1 MIIEKDDEYNDTVKK
16 LVDGQ
21 NKRNKEIE
29 EMLNIKRCKTC
40 TFRNEEG
47 ECTSSKFA
55 DNVRWPCGYFEDE
68 EEEIENKEMTKD
80 MLLYSYDEGGRFFV
94 GEEFGC
100 VHYER

>member
-29 EMLNIKRCKTC
+29 EMINIKRCKTC
-40 TFRNEEG
+40 KFRNEEG

-55 DNVRWPCGYFEDE
+55 DNVSWYGSYDDTE
-68 EEEIENKEMTKD
+68 EEQKEHDEKVRD
-80 MLLYSYDEGGRFFV
+80 MLLYSYDEGGSFFV
-94 GEEFGC
+94 GEDFGC
-100 VHYER
+100 VHYEK